1 MKKPKLF
8 TRIKKHPKWSMF
20 IILLLF
26 AAYYPWFYM
35 GDSIEGVVLDKE
47 SGEPVVGAVAVLQ
60 FTVSKSKLH
69 GSIEKV
75 IHLAESVTD
84 EEGRYTFDRWG
95 PKFNSFLYRP
105 SNGRIPTI
113 GIYKLGYRKTGIFN
127 ADREP
132 KHFKF
137 NFDASKKIIFLE
149 KFKSLEYELELLK
162 EHSSLMAWPVDTGM
176 KCAWQKIP
184 NFMIE
189 NDKKYRLYKRNLPRK
204 YQYELPLLIG
214 EWTRWREEGCLDP
227 KLVFKEYL
235 ASLD

>member
-95 PKFNSFLYRP
+95 PKQHHRT
-105 SNGRIPTI
+105 GRRHCF
-113 GIYKLGYRKTGIFN
+113 G
-127 ADREP
+127 
-132 KHFKF
+132 
-137 NFDASKKIIFLE
+137 
-149 KFKSLEYELELLK
+149 
-162 EHSSLMAWPVDTGM
+162 
-176 KCAWQKIP
+176 Q
-184 NFMIE
+184 
-189 NDKKYRLYKRNLPRK
+189 YRLRGRPCQRSSSSVVSCVGWRQNPRMEGGPKPWEPPLRYQKAKRAYR
-204 YQYELPLLIG
+204 
-214 EWTRWREEGCLDP
+214 
-227 KLVFKEYL
+227 
-235 ASLD
+235 S